1 MTWIPKSAMVLAAGL
16 GTRMRPLTK
25 LVPKPMLRLQ
35 QKPLIDHVLDRI
47 AEASI
52 PQAVVNVHHH
62 AGQIVDHVA
71 NRRQPRILISEER
84 DALLDT
90 GGGVTKALPMLGPEP
105 FVIHNSDSVWIEGVQ
120 SNLVR
125 LAHSFDPERMDGL
138 LLLAVGSMSI
148 GYEGRG
154 DFMMSP
160 DGLLQ
165 RRPEREMA
173 PFVFAGVS
181 IAHPRLFTD
190 APDGPFSLNV
200 LWDRAIARRRL
211 YGVRLDGTWVHAG
224 TPAALTEAEQIL
236 GGSRAA

>member
-125 LAHSFDPERMDGL
+125 LAH
-138 LLLAVGSMSI
+138 
-148 GYEGRG
+148 
-154 DFMMSP
+154 
-160 DGLLQ
+160 
-165 RRPEREMA
+165 
-173 PFVFAGVS
+173 
-181 IAHPRLFTD
+181 
-190 APDGPFSLNV
+190 
-200 LWDRAIARRRL
+200 
-211 YGVRLDGTWVHAG
+211 
-224 TPAALTEAEQIL
+224 
-236 GGSRAA
+236 